1 MWMVEKKKGKT
12 LDLVARNHVVDVG
25 VNLRGNMIWLDVVSA
40 PWSELDENKRRISV
54 LDVRDRQSF
63 TFI

>member
-12 LDLVARNHVVDVG
+12 LDLVARNVG

-54 LDVRDRQSF
+54 LDIRDRQSF
-63 TFI
+63 TFR